1 MRLLQDKRAWLGGG
15 AILAVLIAAVS
26 WFMVIS
32 PERSS
37 TASFRTQVSE
47 SQLQNAVTQSKVAKL
62 RAESQNLAKLT
73 AALTAAFNALPKASG
88 LPAFTRQLNA
98 QAAASHVS
106 VTSIAIGAITGV
118 SADGTTVTPGAAPAT
133 TPDTTP
139 SGTSPS
145 GTPAPATAA
154 GGVFAIPVTVISSG
168 SLTHELAFLKA
179 IQTLGPRRA
188 LVTSTQFTPIAAA
201 VAPPID
207 KASTVTAQLIV
218 FSAP

>member
-15 AILAVLIAAVS
+15 AIVAVLIAAVS
-26 WFMVIS
+26 WFMVIG

-37 TASFRTQVSE
+37 TASSRNQVNDA
-47 SQLQNAVTQSKVAKL
+47 QLQNAVTQSKVAKL
-62 RAESQNLAKLT
+62 RAESQNLDKLT
-73 AALTAAFNALPKASG
+73 AALAVAFNALPKASG

-98 QAAASHVS
+98 QAAVSHVS
-106 VTSIAIGAITGV
+106 VTSIAIGAITGAN
-118 SADGTTVTPGAAPAT
+118 ADGTAVAPGAAPAT
-133 TPDTTP
+133 TTPATTP
-139 SGTSPS
+139 GTTPTGTS
-145 GTPAPATAA
+145 PATAA

-188 LVTSTQFTPIAAA
+188 LVTSTQFAPIAGA
-201 VAPPID
+201 VSPPID